1 MSDLK
6 LRNRSAML
14 VPGYW
19 CQDVSASDITG
30 QGLGRSPTPLAN
42 SFKFEPVTSA
52 VKQHPPSSNIRRHVT
67 STVTSHPPPKAN
79 KRSRLTQTH
88 RHLVTSR

>member
-1 MSDLK
+1 
-6 LRNRSAML
+6 ML
-14 VPGYW
+14 APGCW

-42 SFKFEPVTSA
+42 SFKSEPVTSA
-52 VKQHPPSSNIRRHVT
+52 V
-67 STVTSHPPPKAN
+67 TSHPPSN
-79 KRSRLTQTH
+79 GHERSRLTQTH